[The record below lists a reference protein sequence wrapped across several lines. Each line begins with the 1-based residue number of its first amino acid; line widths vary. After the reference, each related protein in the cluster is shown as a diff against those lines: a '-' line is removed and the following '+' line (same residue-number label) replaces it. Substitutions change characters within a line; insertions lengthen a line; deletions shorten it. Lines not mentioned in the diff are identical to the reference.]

1 LLYLV
6 HEGDVA
12 FGRAKALTDT
22 RWSAFFILIVKEI
35 AMKVVEQR
43 STTGKI
49 LDNIVYLAEVFGD
62 RDEKDIP
69 KIPVL
74 EMARCFDLAP
84 PPVRTTRRRSRDWP
98 LWN

>member
-1 LLYLV
+1 MLPSAEQRRSPIRGGAPFLFLI
-6 HEGDVA
+6 
-12 FGRAKALTDT
+12 AKE
-22 RWSAFFILIVKEI
+22 IIVKTNR
-35 AMKVVEQR
+35 QR

-49 LDNIVYLAEVFGD
+49 LDNVVYLAEVFGE

-84 PPVRTTRRRSRDWP
+84 PPVRISRRRPRDWP